1 MSEQDYKELTAVLK
15 ESGIPLD
22 MQKDFQRML
31 DKEFNKKESCTGAT
45 VSRKE

>member
-1 MSEQDYKELTAVLK
+1 MTEQDYKEKTAALK

-31 DKEFNKKESCTGAT
+31 DKEFSKKESCTGAT
-45 VSRKE
+45 ETRKE